1 MKSKVDFIL
10 PVALALI
17 LPGLN
22 LFSNTETDVTE
33 PYPLVFYRK
42 WFVASAV
49 LYCLWYILL
58 FASTRKSKYDLLY
71 TGLAVCFSTL
81 TIYLLFALTVFKT
94 ADHIKWV
101 FIAKF
106 LSGSILFLIIQY
118 ALRTSKNLV
127 QVRLEKEQIQTENYK
142 AQLQELR
149 LKVDPHFLF
158 NSLNTLRIM
167 IRSENAQS
175 EDFVMNLSNF
185 YRQTLALNNS
195 PTVALKDELE
205 VLKAYLFLMEKRNEG
220 KLKISYRVHQE
231 WMHYQIPT
239 LSLQLLAENVFKHN
253 QSSASKPLEI
263 WIDSAPDF
271 YIAVRN
277 NLQPKFS
284 RFESSGYGLDNIR
297 QRYEL
302 LGIQDGIVIDDTPM
316 YFEVRLK
323 LI

>member
-1 MKSKVDFIL
+1 MKSKVDNIL

-22 LFSNTETDVTE
+22 LFSNTDATE
-33 PYPLVFYRK
+33 WYPREFYEK
-42 WFVASAV
+42 WFFASLV

-58 FASTRKSKYDLLY
+58 FASTSSSRYRNWFIGMAICL
-71 TGLAVCFSTL
+71 STL
-81 TIYLLFALTVFKT
+81 VIYLFFSLIVFKT
-94 ADHIKWV
+94 NDHIKWV

-106 LSGSILFLIIQY
+106 LSASMLFLIIQY
-118 ALRTSKNLV
+118 ALRASKNLV
-127 QVRLEKEQIQTENYK
+127 QIRLEKEQIQTENYK

-167 IRSENAQS
+167 IRSENKQS
-175 EDFVMNLSNF
+175 EDFVINLSNF
-185 YRQTLALNNS
+185 YRQILSSTHAPTITL
-195 PTVALKDELE
+195 KEELE
-205 VLKAYLFLMEKRNEG
+205 VLKAYLFLMEIRNEG
-220 KLKISYRVHQE
+220 KLKITYLVDE
-231 WMHYQIPT
+231 NWMHYQIPT

-253 QSSASKPLEI
+253 LSSASQPLEI
-263 WIDSAPDF
+263 RIESVPDF

-277 NLQPKFS
+277 NIQPKFS
-284 RFESSGYGLDNIR
+284 RSESSGYGLDNIR

-302 LGIQDGIVIDDTPM
+302 LGIKEGIILEETAM
-316 YFEVRLK
+316 YFEVKLK

>member
-1 MKSKVDFIL
+1 MKFKVDVIL
-10 PVALALI
+10 PIALALI

-22 LFSNTETDVTE
+22 LFSNPEITGS
-33 PYPLVFYRK
+33 YPFEFYRK
-42 WFVASAV
+42 WFFASVV
-49 LYCLWYILL
+49 LYCLWYILI
-58 FASTRKSKYDLLY
+58 FASTRKSKYDRLLIG
-71 TGLAVCFSTL
+71 TAICLSTVA
-81 TIYLLFALTVFKT
+81 IYLVFSLTVFKT
-94 ADHIKWV
+94 NDHIKWV

-106 LSGSILFLIIQY
+106 LSASILFLIIQY
-118 ALRTSKNLV
+118 ALRASKKLV
-127 QVRLEKEQIQTENYK
+127 QMRLEKEQIQSENYK

-167 IRSENAQS
+167 IRSENKQS

-185 YRQTLALNNS
+185 YRQTLTLTHS
-195 PTVALKDELE
+195 PTIALKDELE

-220 KLKISYRVHQE
+220 KLKITYRVNE
-231 WMHYQIPT
+231 AWMHYQIPT

-253 QSSASKPLEI
+253 LSSASKPLEI
-263 WIDSAPDF
+263 WIDSVPEF

-277 NLQPKFS
+277 KLQPKFA

-302 LGIQDGIVIDDTPM
+302 LGIQEGISIEETTT